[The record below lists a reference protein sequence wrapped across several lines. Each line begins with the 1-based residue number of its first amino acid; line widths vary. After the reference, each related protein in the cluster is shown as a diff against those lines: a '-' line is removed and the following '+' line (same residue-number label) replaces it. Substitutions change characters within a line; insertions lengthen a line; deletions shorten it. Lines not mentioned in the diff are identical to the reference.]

1 MNIDVKI
8 LNKILVNHTQECI
21 KKTIL
26 HIWKL
31 INITNHIKKKKI
43 TEEPEIKFPTSTG
56 S

>member
-43 TEEPEIKFPTSTG
+43 TEEP
-56 S
+56 